1 MPVMTMNSPTKPLVP
16 GTPIAGERHDDEE
29 RRVDRHHLGEAA
41 ELVDLAGV
49 AAVVDDADQEEE
61 RAGRDAVV
69 HHLEDGALRST
80 AGVTA
85 KRPSIT

>member
-1 MPVMTMNSPTKPLVP
+1 MNSPMKPFVP
-16 GTPIAGERHDDEE
+16 GTPMLANVDDDEE

-41 ELVDLAGV
+41 EVVEHARV
-49 AAVVDDADQEEE
+49 AAVVDDADEEEE

-80 AGVTA
+80 LGVAA